1 VQRPGDDGRV
11 RRIAP
16 WALVLL
22 IALLTVVAGVLFVLN
37 TKSEESG
44 WEVFFGV
51 LTIVMAT
58 GVGFVLATR
67 RGENPIGWLLL
78 LLGCILG
85 LSAVAFEYAT
95 YGLLQSDDPLPGGR
109 LAAVYDQATWPL
121 LFAPV
126 AAIAFV
132 FPDGRLPSPRWRK
145 VAIGALGF
153 CVVSVVLM
161 FLGPRDFDKPFEAF
175 SSPLP
180 QMPEAIYFPLFVV
193 ASLGLV
199 ASLLAAA
206 LAMRTRKRRAT
217 GTDLQQI
224 KLVAYAATLIPL
236 AVAIGWTE
244 SLIAGS
250 AGVAASASAGVV
262 LIAIPLSIG
271 VAVMRYRLY
280 EIDRL
285 VNRTLVYVTLTALLA
300 GTYAVV
306 SLTLG
311 VALGSGSTLATAA
324 ATLAVALAFG
334 TLRARVQ
341 RIVDR
346 RFSRARYEGLRRV
359 ERHLVDLRAGRA
371 VPEQTGAVLA
381 EALGDPTVE
390 LLLWLPD
397 ADEYVDA
404 SGRVVSL
411 SAVGGRELTPVRR
424 GELALGAVVHDAALS
439 EQPDLLEGVINAAGL
454 AIEITRLR
462 AEVQRR
468 LAEVQESRAR
478 IVTAGYEERRRLER
492 DLHDGAQQRLVSIGL
507 AIRHA
512 QGSLG
517 GDTGD
522 AGAQLDAVVDE
533 VTRTIEELREMARGV
548 HPACLDDGLGAAL
561 RDLASRSPLRTEI
574 AATTERFPEQI
585 EAAAYFV
592 ASEALT
598 NSVKH
603 ARASHVTVSAER
615 SNGSLFLRIADDGV
629 GGAVA
634 GERSGLAGIIDRVAA
649 LGGSVS
655 VSSPPGEGT
664 AVVAE
669 LPCA

>member
-1 VQRPGDDGRV
+1 M
-11 RRIAP
+11 RRIAQ
-16 WALVLL
+16 WLVVVATA
-22 IALLTVVAGVLFVLN
+22 ALLAVAGVLDASNSKDVDSMWVDVFYVLA
-37 TKSEESG
+37 
-44 WEVFFGV
+44 
-51 LTIVMAT
+51 LVMSA
-58 GVGFVLATR
+58 GVGLVLSAR
-67 RGENPIGWLLL
+67 HGENPIGWLLL
-78 LLGCILG
+78 ALGIVLAV
-85 LSAVAFEYAT
+85 SAVASEYAIH
-95 YGLLQSDDPLPGGR
+95 GLLASPDSLPGATF
-109 LAAVYDQATWPL
+109 AALFSESTWPL
-121 LFAPV
+121 LFAPI

-132 FPDGRLPSPRWRK
+132 FPDGRLPSPRWRP
-145 VAIGALGF
+145 VAIGALG
-153 CVVSVVLM
+153 CCSLSVTLM
-161 FLGPRDFDKPFEAF
+161 FFGPREFPEPFDAF

-180 QMPEAIYFPLFVV
+180 QLPDAVFLPLYTV

-206 LAMRTRKRRAT
+206 IAVGTRMRRAT
-217 GTDLQQI
+217 GTERRQV
-224 KLVAYAATLIPL
+224 KLLAYAAALIPL

-250 AGVAASASAGVV
+250 SGVAASASAGIV
-262 LIAIPLSIG
+262 LIAMPLAIG

-306 SLTLG
+306 SLSLG
-311 VALGSGSTLATAA
+311 VALGRGSTLATAA

-334 TLRARVQ
+334 TLRARAQ
-341 RIVDR
+341 QIVDR

-371 VPEQTGAVLA
+371 TPEQTGAVLA

-404 SGRVVSL
+404 GGRVVSP
-411 SAVGGRELTPVRR
+411 SAAGGRELTPVRR
-424 GELALGAVVHDAALS
+424 GKLALGAVAHDAALR
-439 EQPDLLEGVINAAGL
+439 EQPDLLESVINAAGL
-454 AIEITRLR
+454 AIEIARLR

-512 QGSLG
+512 QGRLATG
-517 GDTGD
+517 AGD
-522 AGAQLDAVVDE
+522 AGAQLDAAVDE

-548 HPACLDDGLGAAL
+548 RPACLDDGLGAAL

-603 ARASHVTVSAER
+603 ARASRVTPSAER
-615 SNGSLFLRIADDGV
+615 ANGTLVLRIADDGV

-669 LPCA
+669 LPCAS